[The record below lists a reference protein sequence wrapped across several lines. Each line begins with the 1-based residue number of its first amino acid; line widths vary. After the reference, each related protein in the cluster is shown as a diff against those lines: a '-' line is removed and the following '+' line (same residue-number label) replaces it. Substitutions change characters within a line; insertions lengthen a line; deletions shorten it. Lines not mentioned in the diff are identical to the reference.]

1 MTVKTVKRIAADL
14 LKVGKSRIWLDPERK
29 EDVESAVTRQDVRK
43 LIGERAIVKRPSAH
57 PSRGRK
63 RLFVLDKRGGRR
75 RGHGSRKGKKG
86 ARRGWTSEWPV
97 RVRAMRRALKQLK
110 SGGKIDNERYRKLYL
125 QIKGGRFQSV
135 RELLDQA
142 TPAGRQTRRA
152 KR

>member
-1 MTVKTVKRIAADL
+1 MTSRTVKRIAADL
-14 LKVGKSRIWLDPERK
+14 MKVGKSRIWLDPERR
-29 EDVESAVTRQDVRK
+29 EDIDSAVTRQDVRK
-43 LIGERAIVKRPSAH
+43 LIKERAIVKRPSAH

-63 RLFVLDKRGGRR
+63 RLSVLGKRSGRR

-97 RVRAMRRALKQLK
+97 RVRAMRRALRRLK
-110 SGGKIDNERYRKLYL
+110 SSGKVDTDRYRKLYL

-142 TPAGRQTRRA
+142 TPATRPTRRA

>member
-14 LKVGKSRIWLDPERK
+14 MKVGKSRIWLDPKRM

-43 LIGERAIVKRPSAH
+43 LIKERAIAKRPSAH

-63 RLFVLDKRGGRR
+63 RLLTSSKRGGRR

-97 RVRAMRRALKQLK
+97 RVRAMRLALKKLK

-135 RELLDQA
+135 RELLDQV
-142 TPAGRQTRRA
+142 TPARRPTGRA